1 MCSKHLRA
9 THSASY
15 VPRSG
20 ASRGGPMADERSF
33 DEVLVALW
41 EQGVT
46 RREAVRT
53 IGLGV
58 GVLGTAGWLAA
69 CGSDDDDDDAKSSAA
84 PKKGGVLVVGAEADA
99 YVLSGDEANVG
110 QYPLNANIFEGL
122 VRMDPDYGIVPVLAE

>member
-46 RREAVRT
+46 RREAVRR
-53 IGLGV
+53 ISLGV

-69 CGSDDDDDDAKSSAA
+69 CGSDDDTDDEGAAAK
-84 PKKGGVLVVGAEADA
+84 PKKGGILTVGAEEDA
-99 YVLSGDEANVG
+99 YPLSGD
-110 QYPLNANIFEGL
+110 
-122 VRMDPDYGIVPVLAE
+122 